1 MLMSNKMNQLEKQE
15 KFTLS
20 YSKVILSCVSAYCY
34 SAWLSLVL
42 AKWLP
47 FAKAEN
53 VYFSVFIGFIFFVFY
68 VIFTNTIGSKLYFW
82 AVNILGMILLLSYWL
97 WMK

>member
-1 MLMSNKMNQLEKQE
+1 MGDKMKQLEKQE
-15 KFTLS
+15 KFNLR
-20 YSKVILSCVSAYCY
+20 YDKVILSCVSAYCY

-53 VYFSVFIGFIFFVFY
+53 VYFAVFVSLIFFIFY
-68 VIFTNTIGSKLYFW
+68 VIFTSAIISKLCFW
-82 AVNILGMILLLSYWL
+82 AVNTLGVILLLSYWL
-97 WMK
+97 WVK

>member
-1 MLMSNKMNQLEKQE
+1 MGDKMKQLEKQE
-15 KFTLS
+15 KFNLS
-20 YSKVILSCVSAYCY
+20 YDKVILSCVSAYCY

-53 VYFSVFIGFIFFVFY
+53 VYFAVFVSLIFFIFY
-68 VIFTNTIGSKLYFW
+68 VIFTSAIISKLCFW
-82 AVNILGMILLLSYWL
+82 AVNTLGVILLLSYWL
-97 WMK
+97 WVK